1 MTYWLINLMVC
12 VSLAPTQKIARKNEK
27 KSESSMKAGEN
38 KGGRKTN
45 GRQEVAYVEKQ
56 NLQIETGRNAVTGR

>member
-1 MTYWLINLMVC
+1 MVC
-12 VSLAPTQKIARKNEK
+12 VSLAPTSTAQKIARKNEK

-56 NLQIETGRNAVTGR
+56 NLQMKRVAML